1 MNTLKTL
8 LRIIL
13 PLAFLLGFYCIAGLL
28 KRTDTLPLLLTY
40 SSLFL
45 LLWLWLKKYS
55 SLASIFILG
64 LLIRG
69 MFIFYIPELSQDFY
83 RFIWDGNIQLLGI
96 NPYLYT
102 PDVLIELIGFP
113 NDRILY
119 EGMGSLS
126 TANFSNYPPL
136 SQYLF
141 QGMGYLNRE
150 DLLNPVLGLRL
161 VYFYG

>member
-102 PDVLIELIGFP
+102 PDVLI
-113 NDRILY
+113 
-119 EGMGSLS
+119 
-126 TANFSNYPPL
+126 
-136 SQYLF
+136 
-141 QGMGYLNRE
+141 
-150 DLLNPVLGLRL
+150 
-161 VYFYG
+161 

>member
-13 PLAFLLGFYCIAGLL
+13 PLALLLGFYCIASLL
-28 KRTDTLPLLLTY
+28 KRTDTIPLLLTY

-69 MFIFYIPELSQDFY
+69 VFIFYIPELSQDFY

-119 EGMGSLS
+119 EGYGITEHSKFFKLS
-126 TANFSNYPPL
+126 TPQSIFISRHGIPK
-136 SQYLF
+136 
-141 QGMGYLNRE
+141 
-150 DLLNPVLGLRL
+150 
-161 VYFYG
+161 